1 MVSFSSLFQ
10 RNEKLIEAKFNMIYI
25 PKLKFGNLRTLEAF
39 LKTLEFD
46 FCSIKIEDL
55 EKIDQGTLLIPGM
68 GIGVHILNQ
77 NN

>member
-1 MVSFSSLFQ
+1 
-10 RNEKLIEAKFNMIYI
+10 MIYI

-55 EKIDQGTLLIPGM
+55 EKIDQGTLADYGFLSSLC
-68 GIGVHILNQ
+68 ILWTVFLLEIVLLS
-77 NN
+77 

>member
-1 MVSFSSLFQ
+1 
-10 RNEKLIEAKFNMIYI
+10 MIYI

-55 EKIDQGTLLIPGM
+55 EKIDQGTLADYGFLSSL
-68 GIGVHILNQ
+68 HILWTVFLLEIVLLS
-77 NN
+77 